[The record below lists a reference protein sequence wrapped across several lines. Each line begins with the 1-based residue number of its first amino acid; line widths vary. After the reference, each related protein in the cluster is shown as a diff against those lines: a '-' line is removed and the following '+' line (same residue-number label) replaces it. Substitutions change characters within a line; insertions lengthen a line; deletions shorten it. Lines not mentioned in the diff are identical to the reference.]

1 MFYCIQLQ
9 LYRQSGKQTYIKDKE
24 RNRQT
29 DKQRQSHYFL
39 KFVYYYYYQWRSQR
53 GDMEEC
59 PPPSRTSG
67 KLCMHVFTFN
77 LGPMSGP
84 LTGKARSLT
93 QLQAV
98 IRVRLVREPSG
109 EAGSE

>member
-1 MFYCIQLQ
+1 MIDHVTIRKGLS
-9 LYRQSGKQTYIKDKE
+9 RRVAGGGTWK
-24 RNRQT
+24 N
-29 DKQRQSHYFL
+29 
-39 KFVYYYYYQWRSQR
+39 V
-53 GDMEEC
+53 
-59 PPPSRTSG
+59 PPSRNSG

-98 IRVRLVREPSG
+98 IRVRMVREPSG

>member
-1 MFYCIQLQ
+1 
-9 LYRQSGKQTYIKDKE
+9 
-24 RNRQT
+24 
-29 DKQRQSHYFL
+29 
-39 KFVYYYYYQWRSQR
+39 
-53 GDMEEC
+53 
-59 PPPSRTSG
+59 
-67 KLCMHVFTFN
+67 MHVFTFN

-109 EAGSE
+109 EAGSEWLSPLG